1 MLDEP
6 DLLKGSPPR
15 PYVTLDDPPLDLDQL
30 DGQQPLRQIRGR
42 NNTKADI
49 LVYRH
54 GALQIALKDYR
65 RRPWWVRMSIA
76 RLMTRRETAAYRV
89 AQGIP
94 GVARFLGRLGPVSLA
109 TEWVESR
116 SLGELREQ
124 AVDPRVFE
132 RLHRILERLHAAGI
146 ALSDLHLSDVL
157 VDADNHVTLV
167 DLATAF
173 TLGERPG
180 PLRSRLFRR
189 LVMQDE
195 ISFVR
200 LRAHIRKEDADAAV
214 RSLGAEAAT
223 AHRRNRRLKVWLD
236 RVRGR
241 QH

>member
-1 MLDEP
+1 MTPDDQPLNLD
-6 DLLKGSPPR
+6 R
-15 PYVTLDDPPLDLDQL
+15 LDR
-30 DGQQPLRQIRGR
+30 QQPLRRIRGR

-65 RRPWWVRMSIA
+65 RRPWWVRISIG
-76 RLMTRRETAAYRV
+76 RVMTRRETAAYRI
-89 AQGIP
+89 ARGIP

-109 TEWVESR
+109 TEWIESR
-116 SLGELREQ
+116 SLGELRDK

-132 RLHRILERLHAAGI
+132 RLHEILERLHAAGI
-146 ALSDLHLSDVL
+146 ALADLHLSDVL
-157 VDADNHVTLV
+157 VAADSQVTLV

-200 LRAHIRKEDADAAV
+200 LRAHIRKEDADTAV
-214 RSLGAEAAT
+214 RSLGTEAA
-223 AHRRNRRLKVWLD
+223 RINRRHRWIKKWVD